1 MEQSQQSHY
10 SQSNPP
16 LPNEKQPKIHHDNIE
31 EEEGFS
37 YAMQLATSTVLSMAM
52 QTAAELG
59 IFNVI
64 HRAGHNATI
73 SAADIAAE
81 LSCKNSDAPSA
92 IDRLL
97 RLLASHSILS
107 CSVVEDRGRRS
118 LRRLYG
124 LTPVAK
130 FFVKNEDGVSL
141 GPLMALIQ
149 DKVFLD
155 SWLVCLPLSLLF
167 CFSKSC

>member
-10 SQSNPP
+10 SQSI
-16 LPNEKQPKIHHDNIE
+16 EKQPKIHHENIEE

-52 QTAAELG
+52 QTTAELG
-59 IFNVI
+59 VFDVI
-64 HRAGHNATI
+64 HRAGHKAKI
-73 SAADIAAE
+73 SAVDIAAK

-107 CSVVEDRGRRS
+107 CSVVEDRGPGS

-124 LTPVAK
+124 LSPVAK

-141 GPLMALIQ
+141 GPFMALIQ

-155 SWLVCLPLSLLF
+155 SW
-167 CFSKSC
+167 